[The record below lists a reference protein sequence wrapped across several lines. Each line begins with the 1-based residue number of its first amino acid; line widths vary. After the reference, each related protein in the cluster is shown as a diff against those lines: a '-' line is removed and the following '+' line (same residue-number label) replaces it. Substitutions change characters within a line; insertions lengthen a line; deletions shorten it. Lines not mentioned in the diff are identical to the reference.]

1 MAVRVSA
8 LRREVPVF
16 QATRAG
22 RERQPVL
29 PQMPSWSISAM
40 MSTIRPSMALRC
52 PVNSAN
58 SSNSTPIRSTEIEV
72 VAIETM

>member
-40 MSTIRPSMALRC
+40 MSTMRPSMALRC
-52 PVNSAN
+52 PVSSAN
-58 SSNSTPIRSTEIEV
+58 SSNSTPIRSAEVKV
-72 VAIETM
+72 VAAVDM